1 MAPGVLFGLLMVVAG
16 LFSWAI
22 ARPLARRAA
31 KIRTWVSATADL
43 AWWTQRSTT
52 QVRVLAVCWVVLG
65 FIIAI
70 LSLTAG
76 L

>member
-1 MAPGVLFGLLMVVAG
+1 MAPGVLFGLVMGGAG

-31 KIRTWVSATADL
+31 KIRTWVSATADVV
-43 AWWTQRSTT
+43 WWTQRGTT
-52 QVRVLAVCWVVLG
+52 QVRVMAACWIVIGFLIAV
-65 FIIAI
+65 